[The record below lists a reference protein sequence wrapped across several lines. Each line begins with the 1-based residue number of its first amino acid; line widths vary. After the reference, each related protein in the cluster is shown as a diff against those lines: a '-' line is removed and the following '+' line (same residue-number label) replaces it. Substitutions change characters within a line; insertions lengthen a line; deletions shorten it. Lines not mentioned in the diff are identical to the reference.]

1 MKKLPV
7 EEAVGQTLCHD
18 MTAILPDGTKGPL
31 FRRGQ
36 VITEADVAKMKDIGK
51 FHVFVW
57 DPAADEVH
65 EEDAAKELVDA
76 MLGQGLTASGPS
88 EGKIQINAAVKGL
101 FHLNREALR
110 RINTVEDYTVA
121 TRPNFTP
128 VEAGEKLC
136 GARIVPLVTK
146 RKNVDEAVAIAR
158 ECFPVMEV
166 LPYKPLKA
174 GVVITGSEVY
184 YGRIQDRFE
193 PVMRA
198 KLGGYG
204 AELLGFTKCPDE
216 LEKIMAAVDAFL
228 RQDAD
233 LILLTGGMSVDP
245 DDLTPTAIRN
255 TGAELIAAG
264 IPMQPG
270 NMLHIARLGKC
281 TLFGVP
287 GASLHS
293 PYTSLD
299 LFLPRLFAG
308 LELTK
313 ADVADLGEGGFC
325 LGCKPC
331 HYPNCTFGRK

>member
-51 FHVFVW
+51 YHVFVW
-57 DPAADEVH
+57 DPEADEFH
-65 EEDAAKELVDA
+65 EEDAARELVEA
-76 MLGQGLTASGPS
+76 MLGGGLTASAPS
-88 EGKIQINAAVKGL
+88 EGKIQINAAVRGL
-101 FHLNREALR
+101 FRLNREALR
-110 RINTVEDYTVA
+110 QINLVEDYTVA
-121 TRPNFTP
+121 TRPSFTP

-146 RKNVDEAVAIAR
+146 RRNVDEAVRIAR
-158 ECFPVMEV
+158 ENWPVMEV
-166 LPYKPLKA
+166 LPYRPLKA

-184 YGRIQDRFE
+184 YDRIEDRFE
-193 PVMRA
+193 PVMRD
-198 KLGGYG
+198 KLGKYG

-216 LEKIMAAVDAFL
+216 LDRILAATEAFL
-228 RQDAD
+228 KRDAD

-245 DDLTPTAIRN
+245 DDLTPTAIRR

-293 PYTSLD
+293 PVTSLD

-313 ADVADLGEGGFC
+313 EDAADLGEGGFC

-331 HYPNCTFGRK
+331 HYPNCTFGRS